1 MPVVKC
7 PKSVVFSS
15 GMYRGSSLYAVKNLS
30 ILTLIVVIRRTLAL
44 INRIEFVAVHS
55 TLIHISLHRNYS
67 SFRLY
72 KKVLVLT
79 KKAFTNIY
87 LTGLAL
93 SRQKKK
99 TFPPTSLHEIAG
111 NMSTKCAFINP
122 NSSRTS
128 RMKN

>member
-15 GMYRGSSLYAVKNLS
+15 GMYRRSSLYAVKNLS

-67 SFRLY
+67 SFHLNKSVSAN
-72 KKVLVLT
+72 KKGVHKHISNRVSTLQT
-79 KKAFTNIY
+79 EKKDFSPDFSTRNCRQYVEQMRIY
-87 LTGLAL
+87 
-93 SRQKKK
+93 
-99 TFPPTSLHEIAG
+99 
-111 NMSTKCAFINP
+111 
-122 NSSRTS
+122 
-128 RMKN
+128 